1 MPNIA
6 LFEVVEN
13 LLKKWQTV
21 GNVCAKILL
30 YYIGALRIYTWS
42 FLSIGQILMVKKDI
56 AQTDIEIGW
65 RKFLYEL
72 I

>member
-1 MPNIA
+1 M
-6 LFEVVEN
+6 
-13 LLKKWQTV
+13 
-21 GNVCAKILL
+21 
-30 YYIGALRIYTWS
+30 GALRIYTWS
-42 FLSIGQILMVKKDI
+42 FLLIGQIFMVKKDI